1 MRRTELDICRIV
13 ACLMVLM
20 IHASADIYHDLP
32 IDSAAFWGM
41 SLISTAV
48 RGAVP
53 VFFMLTGALMLSRE
67 TLDTKKLLLRHALY
81 LTGIYYFWS
90 LLYALGSRFAAGSFG
105 SLYDFFYS
113 VAAGHYHLWFLPAMV
128 LCYLFLPPV
137 SAAIHG
143 KRIDPKYLL
152 GLFFGLG
159 LLMAN
164 CNLTPDTAPIL
175 HRITLNFSLDYLPYL
190 GYGIW
195 GWWLGTKKLP
205 KCTAWLAPLVFLA
218 VTLVTNVGNV
228 WYSGYKGVADGWLF
242 SYFSLPSFLQATCIF
257 CFFLALRDREWKHA
271 KLAAKLADC
280 TLGVYLIHPLMINV
294 LERIG
299 LTVTPAAPFSGL
311 LILFVSLAVICF
323 ALVYIAKKI
332 PVIRKLL

>member
-1 MRRTELDICRIV
+1 MRRTELDMCRIT
-13 ACLMVLM
+13 ACLMVLV
-20 IHASADIYHDLP
+20 IHASADIYHTLP
-32 IDSAAFWGM
+32 LGTAAFWGM

-53 VFFMLTGALMLSRE
+53 VFFMLTGALMLGRE
-67 TLDTKKLLLRHALY
+67 TLDTKNILLRHALY
-81 LTGIYYFWS
+81 LTGIYYLWS
-90 LLYALGSRFAAGSFG
+90 LLYALGSRFIAGDFG
-105 SLYDFFYS
+105 SVYDFFYS
-113 VAAGHYHLWFLPAMV
+113 VAAGHYHLWFLPAMA

-143 KRIDPKYLL
+143 KKLDAKYLL

-164 CNLTPDTAPIL
+164 CNLTPDTALIL
-175 HRITLNFSLDYLPYL
+175 NRITLNFSLDYLPYL

-195 GWWLGTKKLP
+195 GWWLGTKEMP

-228 WYSGYKGVADGWLF
+228 WYSHCKSVADGWLF

-257 CFFLALRDREWKHA
+257 CFFLARKDRAWRHGEA
-271 KLAAKLADC
+271 IAALADC
-280 TLGVYLIHPLMINV
+280 TLGVYLIHPLMINA

-299 LTVTPAAPFSGL
+299 LTVTPEAPFSGL
-311 LILFVSLAVICF
+311 LLLVLTLAVLCF